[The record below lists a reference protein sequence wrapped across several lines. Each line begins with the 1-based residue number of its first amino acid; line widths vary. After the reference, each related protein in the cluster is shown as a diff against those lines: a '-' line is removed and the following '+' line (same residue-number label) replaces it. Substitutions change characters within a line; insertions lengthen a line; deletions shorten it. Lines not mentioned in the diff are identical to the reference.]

1 MLSTPA
7 SCRVVRAPRED
18 EGVRVQRNADEYG
31 GIRLTPCPLE
41 RQSGDVNTH
50 VRMSSSTSREAGWR
64 VGKEA
69 RAGVEDAVRDAV
81 APVPAHVADRA
92 RVRAERRCRAV
103 ADRKELRDLMHRVAV
118 IGVERVEVAALDPVA
133 KGGQRVGH
141 QVPVAQPPVHRRVA
155 SARRHR
161 LALDHWLDEPLRRD
175 RLGNRLSSEAQ
186 ACTKT

>member
-1 MLSTPA
+1 
-7 SCRVVRAPRED
+7 
-18 EGVRVQRNADEYG
+18 
-31 GIRLTPCPLE
+31 
-41 RQSGDVNTH
+41 
-50 VRMSSSTSREAGWR
+50 MSSSTSREAGWR